1 MNEFTKQ
8 ELEDIEN
15 GLGWLCEH
23 NPFCKVEIGKLMTKV
38 KSMID
43 NYCEHHECKHE
54 FERKTVQIDLCEKC
68 KNFKFVFA
76 LPSGEIIENN

>member
-1 MNEFTKQ
+1 MNDFTKE

-23 NPFCKVEIGKLMTKV
+23 NPFHKVEIGKLMSKL

-43 NYCEHHECKHE
+43 NYCEHTPSDAHPEQFRWK
-54 FERKTVQIDLCEKC
+54 LCEKC
-68 KNFKFVFA
+68 
-76 LPSGEIIENN
+76 GEQYK

>member
-1 MNEFTKQ
+1 MNDFTKE

-23 NPFCKVEIGKLMTKV
+23 NPFHTVEIGKLMSKV

-43 NYCEHHECKHE
+43 NYCEYKHGTHRNSSMQE
-54 FERKTVQIDLCEKC
+54 T
-68 KNFKFVFA
+68 
-76 LPSGEIIENN
+76 

>member
-1 MNEFTKQ
+1 MNEFTKD

-23 NPFCKVEIGKLMTKV
+23 NPFHKVEIGKLMTKV

-43 NYCEHHECKHE
+43 NYDKPKPYMDITLSDGTKVECLG
-54 FERKTVQIDLCEKC
+54 VVLGGGGGNGGC
-68 KNFKFVFA
+68 
-76 LPSGEIIENN
+76 G

>member
-1 MNEFTKQ
+1 MNDFTKE

-23 NPFCKVEIGKLMTKV
+23 NPFHTVEIGKLMTKV

-43 NYCEHHECKHE
+43 NYCDHSEEYEDFNYSPMRCKECK
-54 FERKTVQIDLCEKC
+54 
-68 KNFKFVFA
+68 
-76 LPSGEIIENN
+76 EITG